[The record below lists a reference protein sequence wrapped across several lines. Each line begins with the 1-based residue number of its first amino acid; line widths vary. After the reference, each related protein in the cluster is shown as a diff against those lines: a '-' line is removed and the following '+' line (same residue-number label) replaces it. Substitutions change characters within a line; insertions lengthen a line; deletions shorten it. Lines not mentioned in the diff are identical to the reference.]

1 MTQQP
6 DATRTQNLGR
16 QRYWLRRLSYL
27 SGVGILSG
35 GAAMAQASS
44 SVPLVIISTPAAFQS
59 APSAT
64 LSTFVEQRASV
75 SSNAALL
82 MPPQS
87 VPELSAANRGQTD
100 GQANQAAAIAPS
112 DSYEAPSA
120 IVITNRSSGC
130 EITLNQGQAIAGG
143 ACGTQPQVAASAPTT
158 RYGATTGG
166 RYEAVQVSAA
176 PLTERFSS
184 QLDAGRTS
192 AAIAAPAY
200 GFVKDYYNRT
210 VRPLDRL
217 GNGNL
222 RLMFPLSIPAAITS
236 VFGWRIHPITGDA
249 RFHSGTDLGAP
260 MGTPVLAA
268 LAGRV
273 VFADFFGGY
282 GLAIA
287 LEHDNGK
294 QQTLYGHLSEIFVK
308 PGEIVKQGAAIG
320 RVGSTGNSTGP
331 HLHFEF
337 RQLTTEGWVA
347 QDPGVQL
354 EEAMAQLVK
363 SLQTAQKPSVQSG
376 AVSAKS

>member
-6 DATRTQNLGR
+6 NAIRTQNLWG
-16 QRYWLRRLSYL
+16 QRSLLRRLGYL
-27 SGVGILSG
+27 GGIGVLSS

-44 SVPLVIISTPAAFQS
+44 SAPLVIISTPATAQS
-59 APSAT
+59 AS
-64 LSTFVEQRASV
+64 LGVSVGQRIPV
-75 SSNAALL
+75 SSSAALL

-87 VPELSAANRGQTD
+87 VPELSASNRDQVD
-100 GQANQAAAIAPS
+100 GQSTENAAIAPS
-112 DSYEAPSA
+112 NSYEAPST

-143 ACGTQPQVAASAPTT
+143 ACGTQVATSAPTAQS
-158 RYGATTGG
+158 GGTGG

-176 PLTERFSS
+176 PGTERSS
-184 QLDAGRTS
+184 SRSEASGSS

-200 GFVKDYYNRT
+200 SFVKDYYNRT
-210 VRPLDRL
+210 VRPLSRL

-222 RLMFPLSIPAAITS
+222 RLMFPISIPAAITS

-354 EEAMAQLVK
+354 EDALAQLVK
-363 SLQTAQKPSVQSG
+363 SLQTAQKPPVQPG
-376 AVSAKS
+376 AVNAKS

>member
-6 DATRTQNLGR
+6 DATRTQNLWG
-16 QRYWLRRLSYL
+16 QRSWLRRLSYL
-27 SGVGILSG
+27 GGVGILSG

-44 SVPLVIISTPAAFQS
+44 SAPLVIISAPATSQS

-64 LSTFVEQRASV
+64 FSTFVEQRAV
-75 SSNAALL
+75 TSSAALL

-87 VPELSAANRGQTD
+87 VPELSASNRDQVD
-100 GQANQAAAIAPS
+100 GQSTENAAISPS
-112 DSYEAPSA
+112 DSYKAPSA

-143 ACGTQPQVAASAPTT
+143 ACGTQPQVTASTT
-158 RYGATTGG
+158 TARYGGATGG
-166 RYEAVQVSAA
+166 SYEAVQMSVA
-176 PLTERFSS
+176 PTTERSS
-184 QLDAGRTS
+184 SRLEASVTS

-200 GFVKDYYNRT
+200 SFVKDYYNRT
-210 VRPLDRL
+210 VRPLGRL

-222 RLMFPLSIPAAITS
+222 RLMFPLSIPSAITS

-354 EEAMAQLVK
+354 EDAMAQLVK
-363 SLQTAQKPSVQSG
+363 SLQTAQKPPVQPG
-376 AVSAKS
+376 AVNAKS

>member
-6 DATRTQNLGR
+6 DATRTQNLWG
-16 QRYWLRRLSYL
+16 QRSLLRRLGYL
-27 SGVGILSG
+27 GGIGVLSS

-44 SVPLVIISTPAAFQS
+44 SAPLVIISTPATAQ
-59 APSAT
+59 
-64 LSTFVEQRASV
+64 SV
-75 SSNAALL
+75 SLGVSVGQRIPVSSSAALL

-87 VPELSAANRGQTD
+87 VPELSASNRDQFDVKSTET
-100 GQANQAAAIAPS
+100 AAIAPS
-112 DSYEAPSA
+112 NSYEAPST

-143 ACGTQPQVAASAPTT
+143 ACGTQVATSAPTAQS
-158 RYGATTGG
+158 GGTGG

-176 PLTERFSS
+176 PGTERSS
-184 QLDAGRTS
+184 SRSEASGSS

-200 GFVKDYYNRT
+200 SFVKDYYNRT
-210 VRPLDRL
+210 VRPLSRL

-222 RLMFPLSIPAAITS
+222 RLMFPISIPAAITS

-354 EEAMAQLVK
+354 EDALAQLVK
-363 SLQTAQKPSVQSG
+363 SLQTAQKPPVQPG
-376 AVSAKS
+376 AVNAKS

>member
-6 DATRTQNLGR
+6 DVTRTQNLWG
-16 QRYWLRRLSYL
+16 QRSWLRRLSYL
-27 SGVGILSG
+27 GGVGILSS
-35 GAAMAQASS
+35 GAAMAQAPSS
-44 SVPLVIISTPAAFQS
+44 APLVIRSLELTSQSESSISPVTSNASALSTPERLVSQ
-59 APSAT
+59 PSA
-64 LSTFVEQRASV
+64 SDRVQIEV
-75 SSNAALL
+75 KSNK
-82 MPPQS
+82 
-87 VPELSAANRGQTD
+87 T
-100 GQANQAAAIAPS
+100 AAIAPS
-112 DSYEAPSA
+112 DSYEAPSE

-130 EITLNQGQAIAGG
+130 DITLNQGHAILGG
-143 ACGTQPQVAASAPTT
+143 ACGTQPQVTASAPTT
-158 RYGATTGG
+158 RYGSATSK
-166 RYEAVQVSAA
+166 RDEAYEAVQVSAA
-176 PLTERFSS
+176 PSVKWSS
-184 QLDAGRTS
+184 NRLGESVTS
-192 AAIAAPAY
+192 GAIVAPAY

-210 VRPLDRL
+210 VRPLGRL

-222 RLMFPLSIPAAITS
+222 RLMFPISIPAAITS
-236 VFGWRIHPITGDA
+236 VFGWRVHPITGDA

-260 MGTPVLAA
+260 MGTPVVAA

-308 PGEIVKQGAAIG
+308 PGEIVKQGTAIG

-347 QDPGVQL
+347 QDPGAQL
-354 EEAMAQLVK
+354 EDSLAQLVK
-363 SLQTAQKPSVQSG
+363 SLQTAQKPPSQPE
-376 AVSAKS
+376 AVNAKS

>member
-1 MTQQP
+1 
-6 DATRTQNLGR
+6 L
-16 QRYWLRRLSYL
+16 
-27 SGVGILSG
+27 
-35 GAAMAQASS
+35 
-44 SVPLVIISTPAAFQS
+44 
-59 APSAT
+59 
-64 LSTFVEQRASV
+64 EASV
-75 SSNAALL
+75 
-82 MPPQS
+82 
-87 VPELSAANRGQTD
+87 
-100 GQANQAAAIAPS
+100 
-112 DSYEAPSA
+112 
-120 IVITNRSSGC
+120 
-130 EITLNQGQAIAGG
+130 
-143 ACGTQPQVAASAPTT
+143 
-158 RYGATTGG
+158 
-166 RYEAVQVSAA
+166 
-176 PLTERFSS
+176 
-184 QLDAGRTS
+184 TS

-200 GFVKDYYNRT
+200 SFVKDYYNRT
-210 VRPLDRL
+210 VRPLGRL

-222 RLMFPLSIPAAITS
+222 RLMFPLSIPSAITS

-354 EEAMAQLVK
+354 EDAMAQLVK
-363 SLQTAQKPSVQSG
+363 SLQTAQKPPVQPG
-376 AVSAKS
+376 AINSKS

>member
-6 DATRTQNLGR
+6 NAIRTQNLWR
-16 QRYWLRRLSYL
+16 QRSLLRRLGYL
-27 SGVGILSG
+27 GGIGVLSS

-44 SVPLVIISTPAAFQS
+44 SAPLVIISTPATAQS
-59 APSAT
+59 AS
-64 LSTFVEQRASV
+64 LGVSVGQRIPV
-75 SSNAALL
+75 SSSAALL

-87 VPELSAANRGQTD
+87 VPELSASNRDQVD
-100 GQANQAAAIAPS
+100 GQSTENAAITPS
-112 DSYEAPSA
+112 NSYEAPST

-143 ACGTQPQVAASAPTT
+143 ACGTQPQVTASTT
-158 RYGATTGG
+158 TARYGGATGG
-166 RYEAVQVSAA
+166 SYEAVQMSVA
-176 PLTERFSS
+176 PTTERSS
-184 QLDAGRTS
+184 SRSEASGSS

-210 VRPLDRL
+210 VRPLSRL

-222 RLMFPLSIPAAITS
+222 RLMFPISIPAAITS

-354 EEAMAQLVK
+354 EDALAQLVK
-363 SLQTAQKPSVQSG
+363 SLQTAQKPPVQPG
-376 AVSAKS
+376 AVNAKS

>member
-6 DATRTQNLGR
+6 NAIRTQNLWG
-16 QRYWLRRLSYL
+16 QRSLLRRLGYL
-27 SGVGILSG
+27 GGIGVLSS

-44 SVPLVIISTPAAFQS
+44 SAPLVIISTPATAQS
-59 APSAT
+59 AS
-64 LSTFVEQRASV
+64 LGVSVGQRIPV
-75 SSNAALL
+75 SSSAALL

-87 VPELSAANRGQTD
+87 VPELSASNRDQVD
-100 GQANQAAAIAPS
+100 GQSTENAAIAPS
-112 DSYEAPSA
+112 DSYEAPST

-143 ACGTQPQVAASAPTT
+143 ACGTQVPTSAPTAQS
-158 RYGATTGG
+158 GGTGG
-166 RYEAVQVSAA
+166 RYQAVQVSAA
-176 PLTERFSS
+176 PVTERSS
-184 QLDAGRTS
+184 SRSEASGSS

-200 GFVKDYYNRT
+200 SFVKDYYNRT
-210 VRPLDRL
+210 VRPLSRL

-222 RLMFPLSIPAAITS
+222 RLMFPISIPAAITS

-354 EEAMAQLVK
+354 EDALAQLVK
-363 SLQTAQKPSVQSG
+363 SLQTAQKPPV
-376 AVSAKS
+376 